1 MKYSIASLSR
11 YIMLAAMAL
20 LAACTSLQ
28 GGVGPLASPKAGQIV
43 DLVYE
48 LHLQAGPMPA
58 ASSPMSAA
66 SSPMYAAS
74 SPAELLVKS
83 CMEDTDRKLEL
94 VPFKW
99 YESYE
104 REGRLWKSSDI
115 PSGAQRETQCL
126 SQAQQRFNDS
136 LKDKAED
143 QKKAKRNSVQN
154 RLLTAS
160 EQSCSLFKRYLNNT
174 QSNSN
179 FLFGAI
185 TTVTAGAAASVTNAA
200 AAKNYAG
207 TTAVVSGIGAEFN
220 ADMFGS
226 QLAFVITKAIDNE
239 REKSLTAIRENQKN
253 EYSKYPVEA
262 AIGDALKYH
271 DKCSLYQG
279 LQQMS
284 DSLMIAK
291 DPGLKHLTE
300 LLGTKGELAYKEG
313 KITAFKFASEPEAPA
328 SAVVSAALSAASAAV
343 SAASAERSA
352 VAAASSAQ
360 AAASAASGA
369 PEKK

>member
-1 MKYSIASLSR
+1 MTYSITTLCRWSVLPATA
-11 YIMLAAMAL
+11 I

-28 GGVGPLASPKAGQIV
+28 GGVGPLANPKASQIV

-48 LHLQAGPMPA
+48 LNAQAGPL
-58 ASSPMSAA
+58 SAA
-66 SSPMYAAS
+66 PPMINAS
-74 SPAELLVKS
+74 AEVFETKCLVN
-83 CMEDTDRKLEL
+83 ERTLEL
-94 VPFKW
+94 ASGS
-99 YESYE
+99 SYD
-104 REGRLWKSSDI
+104 REGTIWKSSDI
-115 PSGAQRETQCL
+115 PNAAQRETQCL

-136 LKDKAED
+136 LKDKDEG

-179 FLFGAI
+179 FVFGAI
-185 TTVTAGAAASVTNAA
+185 TTITAGAAASVTNAA

-207 TTAVVSGIGAEFN
+207 TTAVVSGLGAEFN

-226 QLAFVITKAIDNE
+226 QLAFVISKAIDNE
-239 REKSLTAIRENQKN
+239 REKALTSIRTKQDTA
-253 EYSKYPVEA
+253 YSKYPVEE

-284 DSLMIAK
+284 DSIMIAK

-300 LLGTKGELAYKEG
+300 LLGTNGELAYKEG
-313 KITAFKFASEPEAPA
+313 KITAYKFEPEVPS
-328 SAVVSAALSAASAAV
+328 SAVVSAKLSAASAAV

-360 AAASAASGA
+360 AAASAASA
-369 PEKK
+369 ASSSR

>member
-1 MKYSIASLSR
+1 MKYAIASLSR

-28 GGVGPLASPKAGQIV
+28 GGVGPLANPKASQIV

-48 LHLQAGPMPA
+48 LNTQAGGPLA
-58 ASSPMSAA
+58 T
-66 SSPMYAAS
+66 AS
-74 SPAELLVKS
+74 SPAQG
-83 CMEDTDRKLEL
+83 CDDRSLEL
-94 VPFKW
+94 VPAW
-99 YESYE
+99 WERYD
-104 REGRLWKSSDI
+104 REGSLWKSSDI
-115 PSGAQRETQCL
+115 PSGAQRETRCL
-126 SQAQQRFNDS
+126 SQAQQRFNEA
-136 LKDKAED
+136 LKDKEED

-154 RLLTAS
+154 RLITAS

-179 FLFGAI
+179 FIFGAI

-207 TTAVVSGIGAEFN
+207 TAAVVSGVGAEFN
-220 ADMFGS
+220 ADMFSS

-239 REKSLTAIRENQKN
+239 REKSLTAIRESQKN

-279 LQQMS
+279 LQKID
-284 DSLMIAK
+284 DSIMIAK

-300 LLGTKGELAYKEG
+300 LLGKEGELSFTGG
-313 KITAFKFASEPEAPA
+313 KLTAFKPVSEPAKTA
-328 SAVVSAALSAASAAV
+328 SDAVP
-343 SAASAERSA
+343 
-352 VAAASSAQ
+352 AASSAQ
-360 AAASAASGA
+360 APAPTASAQ
-369 PEKK
+369 K